1 MATILFIDDDTVLLK
16 LYATRLTSDK
26 HVVYTAI
33 NGEEGLDI
41 LTKITPD
48 VIVLDLLMPKL
59 NGFAFIE
66 RLNQIPSANSIKKI
80 VFSSVANTEQIDRL
94 KALGITTFLNK
105 TDTTPTQLVTII
117 NQMVPPPT
125 ANPNPSP

>member
-16 LYATRLTSDK
+16 LYATRLTADK

-66 RLNQIPSANSIKKI
+66 RLNQIPSANNIKKI
-80 VFSSVANTEQIDRL
+80 VFSSVANAEQIDRL

-117 NQMVPPPT
+117 NQMIPPSAT
-125 ANPNPSP
+125 NANPSP